1 MGGVRWRWRHRDDG
15 GSRDDSGNR
24 NGDCDCDRDD
34 SGTATAELAVVLPAV
49 VLLAASGVW
58 AVAAAAA
65 QLRCVDA
72 AGTGARALA
81 RGETA
86 AAVSRAVAEVAPD
99 GAAVSISRMGELAVV
114 EVRMTVRLPG
124 PWPRAGPGV
133 VVGDRAVAALED
145 AGAP

>member
-1 MGGVRWRWRHRDDG
+1 MAVRGRRRRWWDRGGDRSDRRD
-15 GSRDDSGNR
+15 RRDSGDR
-24 NGDCDCDRDD
+24 GDSDR
-34 SGTATAELAVVLPAV
+34 GTATAELAVVLPAV

-72 AGTGARALA
+72 AGIGARALA
-81 RGETA
+81 RGEPTA
-86 AAVSRAVAEVAPD
+86 AVAQAVDGVAPA
-99 GAAVSISRMGELAVV
+99 GAAISISRTGGLAVV

-145 AGAP
+145 GGAP

>member
-1 MGGVRWRWRHRDDG
+1 VRWRWRHRADG
-15 GSRDDSGNR
+15 
-24 NGDCDCDRDD
+24 
-34 SGTATAELAVVLPAV
+34 GTATAELAVVLPAV
-49 VLLAASGVW
+49 VLLGASGVW

-81 RGETA
+81 RGEST
-86 AAVSRAVAEVAPD
+86 AAVSSAVAVVAPA
-99 GAAVSISRMGELAVV
+99 GAAVSISRTGELAVV

-124 PWPRAGPGV
+124 PWPRDGPGL

-145 AGAP
+145 EGAR

>member
-1 MGGVRWRWRHRDDG
+1 MRWRWRHRDG
-15 GSRDDSGNR
+15 AAARADSGD
-24 NGDCDCDRDD
+24 GDD
-34 SGTATAELAVVLPAV
+34 SGTATAELAVVMPAV
-49 VLLAASGVW
+49 VLLAACGVW

-81 RGETA
+81 RGETT
-86 AAVSRAVAEVAPD
+86 AAVSRAVAEVAPA
-99 GAAVSISRMGELAVV
+99 GAVVSISRTDGLAVV

-145 AGAP
+145 VDEP

>member
-1 MGGVRWRWRHRDDG
+1 MRWRWRHRDD
-15 GSRDDSGNR
+15 R
-24 NGDCDCDRDD
+24 
-34 SGTATAELAVVLPAV
+34 GTATAELAVVLPAV

-81 RGETA
+81 RGETT
-86 AAVSRAVAEVAPD
+86 AAVSRVVAEVAPA
-99 GAAVSISRMGELAVV
+99 GAAVSISRTGDLAVV

-124 PWPRAGPGV
+124 PWPRDGPGL
-133 VVGDRAVAALED
+133 VVGDRAVAELED
-145 AGAP
+145 VSAP

>member
-1 MGGVRWRWRHRDDG
+1 MRRRWRHRDD
-15 GSRDDSGNR
+15 R
-24 NGDCDCDRDD
+24 GDR
-34 SGTATAELAVVLPAV
+34 GTATAELAVVLPAV

-81 RGETA
+81 RGETT
-86 AAVSRAVAEVAPD
+86 AAVSRAVAEVAPA
-99 GAAVSISRMGELAVV
+99 GAAVSISRTGDLAVV
-114 EVRMTVRLPG
+114 EVRMRVRLPG
-124 PWPRAGPGV
+124 PWPRDGPGL

-145 AGAP
+145 VGAP

>member
-1 MGGVRWRWRHRDDG
+1 VRWRWRHG
-15 GSRDDSGNR
+15 GDR
-24 NGDCDCDRDD
+24 GDR
-34 SGTATAELAVVLPAV
+34 GTATAELAVVLPAV

-81 RGETA
+81 RGEPT
-86 AAVSRAVAEVAPD
+86 AAVSRAVAEVAPA
-99 GAAVSISRMGELAVV
+99 GAVVSISRRGELAVV

-124 PWPRAGPGV
+124 PWPRDGPGL

-145 AGAP
+145 VGAP

>member
-1 MGGVRWRWRHRDDG
+1 MRGVRWRWRHRDD
-15 GSRDDSGNR
+15 RDER
-24 NGDCDCDRDD
+24 
-34 SGTATAELAVVLPAV
+34 GTATAELAVVLPAV

-81 RGETA
+81 RGETT
-86 AAVSRAVAEVAPD
+86 AAVSRAVAKVAPA
-99 GAAVSISRMGELAVV
+99 GAAVSISRTGELAVV

-124 PWPRAGPGV
+124 PWPRAGPGL

-145 AGAP
+145 VGAP

>member
-1 MGGVRWRWRHRDDG
+1 M
-15 GSRDDSGNR
+15 
-24 NGDCDCDRDD
+24 
-34 SGTATAELAVVLPAV
+34 PAV

-81 RGETA
+81 RGETT
-86 AAVSRAVAEVAPD
+86 AAVSRAVTEVAPA
-99 GAAVSISRMGELAVV
+99 GAVVSIRRTGELAVV

>member
-1 MGGVRWRWRHRDDG
+1 VRGVRWRWRHRDDG
-15 GSRDDSGNR
+15 
-24 NGDCDCDRDD
+24 
-34 SGTATAELAVVLPAV
+34 GTATAELAVVLPAV

-86 AAVSRAVAEVAPD
+86 AAVSRAVAEVAPA
-99 GAAVSISRMGELAVV
+99 GAAVSISRTGELAVV

-124 PWPRAGPGV
+124 PWPRAGPAV
-133 VVGDRAVAALED
+133 VVGERAVAAVED
-145 AGAP
+145 VDAP

>member
-1 MGGVRWRWRHRDDG
+1 VRRGRWRWRHRDDG
-15 GSRDDSGNR
+15 
-24 NGDCDCDRDD
+24 
-34 SGTATAELAVVLPAV
+34 GTATAELAVVLPAV
-49 VLLAASGVW
+49 VLLGASGVW

-81 RGETA
+81 RGESI
-86 AAVSRAVAEVAPD
+86 AVVSSAVAEVAPA
-99 GAAVSISRMGELAVV
+99 GAAVSISRTGELAVV

-124 PWPRAGPGV
+124 FWPRDGPGL

-145 AGAP
+145 EGAP

>member
-1 MGGVRWRWRHRDDG
+1 MVG
-15 GSRDDSGNR
+15 
-24 NGDCDCDRDD
+24 
-34 SGTATAELAVVLPAV
+34 P
-49 VLLAASGVW
+49 
-58 AVAAAAA
+58 

-81 RGETA
+81 RGEPT

-124 PWPRAGPGV
+124 PWPRAGPAV
-133 VVGDRAVAALED
+133 VVGDRAVAAVENV
-145 AGAP
+145 GAP

>member
-1 MGGVRWRWRHRDDG
+1 MRGVRWRWRRRD
-15 GSRDDSGNR
+15 
-24 NGDCDCDRDD
+24 DRDD
-34 SGTATAELAVVLPAV
+34 RGDRGTATAELAVVLPAV

-81 RGETA
+81 RGETT
-86 AAVSRAVAEVAPD
+86 AAVSLAVAEVAPA
-99 GAAVSISRMGELAVV
+99 GAAVSVSRTGELAVV

-124 PWPRAGPGV
+124 PWPRAGPGL

-145 AGAP
+145 VGAP

>member
-1 MGGVRWRWRHRDDG
+1 MRGVRWRWLHRDG
-15 GSRDDSGNR
+15 RA
-24 NGDCDCDRDD
+24 DRDD
-34 SGTATAELAVVLPAV
+34 RDDIGTATAELAVVLPAV

-81 RGETA
+81 RGETT
-86 AAVSRAVAEVAPD
+86 AAVSRAVTDVAPA
-99 GAAVSISRMGELAVV
+99 GAVVSIRRTGELAVV

-145 AGAP
+145 VAAP

>member
-1 MGGVRWRWRHRDDG
+1 VHWRWRHRDG
-15 GSRDDSGNR
+15 IGNRDESGNS
-24 NGDCDCDRDD
+24 DD
-34 SGTATAELAVVLPAV
+34 TGTATAELAVVIPAV

-81 RGETA
+81 RGETT
-86 AAVSRAVAEVAPD
+86 AAVSRAVAEVAPA
-99 GAAVSISRMGELAVV
+99 GADVSISRTGELAVV

-145 AGAP
+145 VGAP

>member
-1 MGGVRWRWRHRDDG
+1 MAVQARRRRWWDRAGDHSDRGDGRDRGDRG
-15 GSRDDSGNR
+15 DS
-24 NGDCDCDRDD
+24 DR
-34 SGTATAELAVVLPAV
+34 GTATAELAVVLPAV

-81 RGETA
+81 RGDPT
-86 AAVSRAVAEVAPD
+86 AAVSR
-99 GAAVSISRMGELAVV
+99 AVV

-124 PWPRAGPGV
+124 PWPRDGPGV
-133 VVGDRAVAALED
+133 VVGDRAVAVLED
-145 AGAP
+145 MGAP

>member
-1 MGGVRWRWRHRDDG
+1 M
-15 GSRDDSGNR
+15 
-24 NGDCDCDRDD
+24 
-34 SGTATAELAVVLPAV
+34 VLPAL
-49 VLLAASGVW
+49 VLLGASGVW

-81 RGETA
+81 RGESP
-86 AAVSRAVAEVAPD
+86 AAVSRAVAEVAPA
-99 GAAVSISRMGELAVV
+99 GAAVSISRTGELAVV

-124 PWPRAGPGV
+124 PWPRAGPGL

-145 AGAP
+145 VGAP

>member
-1 MGGVRWRWRHRDDG
+1 MRWRWRHRG
-15 GSRDDSGNR
+15 GSGARVDSGD
-24 NGDCDCDRDD
+24 GDD
-34 SGTATAELAVVLPAV
+34 SGTATAELAVVIPAV
-49 VLLAASGVW
+49 MLLAASGVW

-81 RGETA
+81 RGETT
-86 AAVSRAVAEVAPD
+86 AAVSRAVAEVAPA
-99 GAAVSISRMGELAVV
+99 GAAVSISRTDGLAVV

-145 AGAP
+145 VGAP

>member
-1 MGGVRWRWRHRDDG
+1 MRRQWWHRA
-15 GSRDDSGNR
+15 DSGTQ
-24 NGDCDCDRDD
+24 GDRGD

-72 AGTGARALA
+72 AGVGARALA
-81 RGETA
+81 RGETT
-86 AAVSRAVAEVAPD
+86 AAVSRAVAEVAPA
-99 GAAVSISRMGELAVV
+99 GAAVSISRTGELGVV

-124 PWPRAGPGV
+124 PWPRSGPGV

-145 AGAP
+145 VGVP

>member
-1 MGGVRWRWRHRDDG
+1 MAVRGGCWRWRHRDSGDRD
-15 GSRDDSGNR
+15 RDDP
-24 NGDCDCDRDD
+24 GDSD

-81 RGETA
+81 RGETT
-86 AAVSRAVAEVAPD
+86 AAVSRAVAEVAPA
-99 GAAVSISRMGELAVV
+99 GAEVSVSRVGDLAVV
-114 EVRMTVRLPG
+114 DVRTTVRLPG

-133 VVGDRAVAALED
+133 LLGDRAVAALED
-145 AGAP
+145 GGVP

>member
-1 MGGVRWRWRHRDDG
+1 VRWRWRHRDDG
-15 GSRDDSGNR
+15 
-24 NGDCDCDRDD
+24 
-34 SGTATAELAVVLPAV
+34 GTATAELAVVLPAV
-49 VLLAASGVW
+49 VLLGASGVW

-81 RGETA
+81 RGETT
-86 AAVSRAVAEVAPD
+86 AAVSRAVAEVAPA
-99 GAAVSISRMGELAVV
+99 GAAVSISRTSELAVV

-124 PWPRAGPGV
+124 PWLRAGPGL

-145 AGAP
+145 VGAP

>member
-1 MGGVRWRWRHRDDG
+1 MRAVRGLRLGCRHRDD
-15 GSRDDSGNR
+15 R
-24 NGDCDCDRDD
+24 
-34 SGTATAELAVVLPAV
+34 GTATAELAVVLPAV

-81 RGETA
+81 RGETT
-86 AAVSRAVAEVAPD
+86 AAVSQAVAEVAPAA
-99 GAAVSISRMGELAVV
+99 AAVSISRVSGLAVV

-145 AGAP
+145 VGVP

>member
-1 MGGVRWRWRHRDDG
+1 VLTAVRGVTNRRRHRDD
-15 GSRDDSGNR
+15 R
-24 NGDCDCDRDD
+24 
-34 SGTATAELAVVLPAV
+34 GTATAELAVVLPAV

-81 RGETA
+81 RGEPV
-86 AAVSRAVAEVAPD
+86 AAVSRAVEDVAPA
-99 GAAVSISRMGELAVV
+99 GAAVSISRTGELAVV

-124 PWPRAGPGV
+124 PWPRAGPGL
-133 VVGDRAVAALED
+133 VVGDRAFAALENL
-145 AGAP
+145 GTP